1 MTDDIQ
7 YLPVNW
13 IDGMKISRKHFE
25 ETGLYNE
32 SLAKNSAEQTLT
44 DYNFGILPGKKSL
57 DLILTCDLN
66 QQINVDLV
74 QCQGITRNG
83 SRISI
88 SAEERMTL
96 RKNFRDI
103 AAQYQLQTT
112 QAQSLLILITVDPFT
127 RIPAGAPLMNENPPR
142 HPFTR
147 PLYKL
152 DIVPEE
158 TLNPS
163 LLLSSLLIGKVI
175 YANGELRVQS
185 DFIPT
190 CSTLLSH
197 PLAAAWAD
205 KFRQLLENWEQ
216 YAVRIIQ
223 KINARTSAQQTTA
236 LAGNIQKM
244 SEKMLEQIIRQKIRL
259 QWIDSKSAPMYF
271 CVSLLENLQ
280 YFQTLQICYAE
291 KDREEMLNYFAEW
304 TDTQPGNLEKQL
316 LRTLQ
321 LVYNHYDVAAIFQ
334 EIHQSYLA
342 CEQLFLKLSQLDFIG
357 KKKGQHI
364 FVIEQEVKPVNPPIN
379 PKPNGRWSP
388 LT

>member
-25 ETGLYNE
+25 ETGLYTE
-32 SLAKNSAEQTLT
+32 SVAKNSAEQTLT

-185 DFIPT
+185 DFIPP
-190 CSTLLSH
+190 CSTLQSH

>member
-1 MTDDIQ
+1 MTNDIQ

-25 ETGLYNE
+25 ETGLYTE

-103 AAQYQLQTT
+103 AAQYQLQTI

-185 DFIPT
+185 DFIPPY
-190 CSTLLSH
+190 STLLSH

-334 EIHQSYLA
+334 EIHQSYIA